1 MRKETTLDKID
12 NYFETKS
19 DSEANMYMLMA
30 FLVVAGILM
39 LLFFTKSRDYQIDQE
54 TKLTQATTSLAQA
67 NKKLDDL
74 CEHTGD
80 HEFQIR
86 KKNKELQDLKAELV
100 KRQNLNA
107 YLDTKLR
114 ESTSVTYNQERW
126 ATFLDS
132 LSKNAEV
139 DNVKILSIDSE
150 QKNIDSNE
158 PQEVL
163 NITLDI
169 EGRFNNILKYIN
181 DIEESVVVVDVKG
194 LDVNITNADDK
205 KIGGKLKVSV
215 WGMEYK

>member
-19 DSEANMYMLMA
+19 DSEANLYMLMA
-30 FLVVAGILM
+30 FLVVGG
-39 LLFFTKSRDYQIDQE
+39 LLLLAFFTPAKTYQEDQQGRLDTATNELSAANMELSRLSGGTEDHDFEIKKQN
-54 TKLTQATTSLAQA
+54 KLLRDEESKLA
-67 NKKLDDL
+67 
-74 CEHTGD
+74 E
-80 HEFQIR
+80 
-86 KKNKELQDLKAELV
+86 
-100 KRQNLNA
+100 RQNLNA

-150 QKNIDSNE
+150 QKNINGNE

-163 NITLDI
+163 DITLDI

-194 LDVNITNADDK
+194 LDVNVTSADDK